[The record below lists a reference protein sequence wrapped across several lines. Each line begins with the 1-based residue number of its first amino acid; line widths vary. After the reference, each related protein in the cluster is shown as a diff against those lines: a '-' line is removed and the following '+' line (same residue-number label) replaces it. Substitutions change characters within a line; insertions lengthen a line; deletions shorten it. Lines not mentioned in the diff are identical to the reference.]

1 MTLEEAKSLM
11 LKKGASKIMADSK
24 TLAFALDVFGDTDLY
39 TESWEAQRKLK
50 ELVDDVYKKEIVLQ
64 ELEKRITKASNEL
77 LDIQRNIRSLRDK
90 QAEED
95 LEYIEE
101 WKASLKQC
109 ETQEG
114 RDTLRLMQVFVN
126 SVDIKT
132 AYDNTAY
139 INGISTILS
148 GGKAEA
154 MPEKIKKV
162 EENKRR
168 SLGEVQLNRR
178 IL

>member
-1 MTLEEAKSLM
+1 MRGEGMTLEEAKSLM
-11 LKKGASKIMADSK
+11 LKKGASKSMADSK
-24 TLAFALDVFGDTDLY
+24 TLAFALDVFADTDLY
-39 TESWEAQRKLK
+39 TETWLNQERLA
-50 ELVDDVYKKEIVLQ
+50 ELANEVMKKESVLQ
-64 ELEKRITKASNEL
+64 ELEKKITKASNEL

-148 GGKAEA
+148 GGKVEA
-154 MPEKIKKV
+154 MPEKIKKIKK
-162 EENKRR
+162 NKQR
-168 SLGEVQLNRR
+168 SLGEV
-178 IL
+178 